1 MALTNKLIIFPF
13 LFTIFPIILLYS
25 DNIDEIPVTDLFTPL
40 ILTFLI
46 IFPLFAVLN
55 YILKSGI
62 KSGII
67 LTLLAAIFFS
77 YGHIFN
83 MLQDTSLFYL
93 DLVHQ
98 RYVIIPFMIVLI
110 TGVYFLVKT
119 KKDLTNFRSIFNVV
133 SIVMI
138 FFIFF
143 NIGGF
148 YLGNNSDIDGLDGIS
163 FGNELDGISFGNEP
177 TLGNAFP
184 DIYHIVLDEYT
195 SDDVLLEDFQFDN
208 SEFLNYLVNSNFSIP
223 HSIFANYPVTEQF
236 LFSTLNMKY
245 FHTENFEEYN
255 RLETDKRINSNFVMK
270 FLKQNGYSIIV
281 PYSGYGPADKFHES
295 NVNSCSDVLFL
306 KSRFLTELSRTTIL
320 NYFVEK
326 QIENER
332 RHIQL
337 CTLSE
342 LQNIG
347 EKHDEPV
354 YVFAHLTIPHAPY
367 LFDKDGN
374 PVTPQSNKLKGLQG
388 WQNTD
393 GYLNEIQFINKK
405 MMNIITKIL
414 SESDESIIII
424 QGDTGSSI
432 LNDPDISDYKKK
444 RLSILYAIHIPNADA
459 KSFLESKNISSVNTY
474 RIIFNNYFETNLE
487 ILDNRYYWYTDSD
500 AIDDNRFKD
509 ITEIMN

>member
-1 MALTNKLIIFPF
+1 MTLTNKLIIFPF

-25 DNIDEIPVTDLFTPL
+25 ANIDEVPVTDLFTPL
-40 ILTFLI
+40 VLTFLI
-46 IFPLFAVLN
+46 IFSLFAVLN

-83 MLQDTSLFYL
+83 MLQDTPLFYL

-98 RYVIIPFMIVLI
+98 KYVIIPFMIVLI

-138 FFIFF
+138 FFVFF

-177 TLGNAFP
+177 TLGNSFP

-208 SEFLNYLVNSNFSIP
+208 SEFLNYLVNSNFSVP
-223 HSIFANYPVTEQF
+223 HSILANYPVTEQF

-245 FHTENFEEYN
+245 FHTENFGEYD
-255 RLETDKRINSNFVMK
+255 RLETEKGISDNFVMK
-270 FLKQNGYSIIV
+270 FLKQNGYTVII
-281 PYSGYGPADKFHES
+281 PYSGYGPDDRFYES
-295 NVNSCSDVLFL
+295 DVNSCSDVLFL
-306 KSRFLTELSRTTIL
+306 KSRFLTELSRTTVL

-332 RHIQL
+332 RYTQL

-354 YVFAHLTIPHAPY
+354 YVFAHLFIPHAPY

-374 PVTPQSNKLKGLQG
+374 PVTPQSNKLRGLQG

-432 LNDPDISDYKKK
+432 LNNPDISDYMKK

-459 KSFLESKNISSVNTY
+459 KSFSKNISPVNTY

>member
-1 MALTNKLIIFPF
+1 MVLTNKLIIFPF
-13 LFTIFPIILLYS
+13 LFSIFPIILLYS
-25 DNIDEIPVTDLFTPL
+25 ENIDEVPVTELTTPL

-46 IFPLFAVLN
+46 TFPSFVVLN

-67 LTLLAAIFFS
+67 LTFLVAIFFS

-83 MLQDTSLFYL
+83 MLQDTPLFYL

-98 RYVIIPFMIVLI
+98 KYVIIPFMIVLI

-138 FFIFF
+138 LFVFF

-148 YLGNNSDIDGLDGIS
+148 YLGNNSDID
-163 FGNELDGISFGNEP
+163 ELDEISFGNEP
-177 TLGNAFP
+177 TPGHAFP
-184 DIYHIVLDEYT
+184 DIYHIVLDEYS

-223 HSIFANYPVTEQF
+223 YNTLANYPVTEQF

-245 FHTENFEEYN
+245 FHTENFEEYD
-255 RLETDKRINSNFVMK
+255 RLETEKRISSNFVMK
-270 FLKQNGYSIIV
+270 FLKQNGYNIIV
-281 PYSGYGPADKFHES
+281 PYSGYGPADRFHES
-295 NVNSCSDVLFL
+295 NVNSCSDVLIL

-320 NYFVEK
+320 NYFAEK

-332 RHIQL
+332 RYTQL
-337 CTLSE
+337 CALSE
-342 LQNIG
+342 LQDAG
-347 EKHDEPV
+347 KKYDKPV
-354 YVFAHLTIPHAPY
+354 YVFAHLFIPHAPY

-374 PVTPQSNKLKGLQG
+374 PVTPQSNKLKGLEG

-405 MMNIITKIL
+405 MMNIMTKIL

-432 LNDPDISDYKKK
+432 LNNPDISDYMKK
-444 RLSILYAIHIPNADA
+444 RLSILYAIYIPNADT
-459 KSFLESKNISSVNTY
+459 KSFSKNISPVNTY

-487 ILDNRYYWYTDSD
+487 ILDNRYYWHTDSD
-500 AIDDNRFKD
+500 GIDDNRFKD
-509 ITEIMN
+509 ITEIID

>member
-1 MALTNKLIIFPF
+1 MVLTNKLIIFPF
-13 LFTIFPIILLYS
+13 LFSIFPIILLYS
-25 DNIDEIPVTDLFTPL
+25 ENIDEVPVTELTIPL

-46 IFPLFAVLN
+46 IFPLFIIIN
-55 YILKSGI
+55 HILKSGI
-62 KSGII
+62 KAGII
-67 LTLLAAIFFS
+67 LTFLVAIFFS

-83 MLQDTSLFYL
+83 MLQDTPLFYL

-98 RYVIIPFMIVLI
+98 KYVIIPFMIVLI

-133 SIVMI
+133 SIVMVL
-138 FFIFF
+138 FVFI

-148 YLGNNSDIDGLDGIS
+148 YLGNNSDIDELDEIS
-163 FGNELDGISFGNEP
+163 FGNELDEISFGNGP
-177 TLGNAFP
+177 TPGHAFP
-184 DIYHIVLDEYT
+184 DIYHIVLDEYS

-223 HSIFANYPVTEQF
+223 YNTLANYPVTEQF

-255 RLETDKRINSNFVMK
+255 RLETEKRISSNFVMK

-281 PYSGYGPADKFHES
+281 PYSGYGPADRFHES
-295 NVNSCSDVLFL
+295 NVNSCSDVLIL

-320 NYFVEK
+320 NYFAEK

-332 RHIQL
+332 RYTQL

-342 LQNIG
+342 LQDAG
-347 EKHDEPV
+347 KKYDKPV
-354 YVFAHLTIPHAPY
+354 YVFAHLFIPHAPY

-374 PVTPQSNKLKGLQG
+374 PVTPQSNKLKGLEG

-405 MMNIITKIL
+405 MMNIMTKIL

-432 LNDPDISDYKKK
+432 LNNPDISDYMKK
-444 RLSILYAIHIPNADA
+444 RLSILYAIYIPNADT
-459 KSFLESKNISSVNTY
+459 KSFSKNISPVNTY

-487 ILDNRYYWYTDSD
+487 ILDNRYYWHTDSD
-500 AIDDNRFKD
+500 EIDDNHFKD
-509 ITEIMN
+509 ITEIID

>member
-25 DNIDEIPVTDLFTPL
+25 DNIDEVPVTDLFTPL

-83 MLQDTSLFYL
+83 MLQDTPLFYL

-98 RYVIIPFMIVLI
+98 KYVIIPFMIVLI

-138 FFIFF
+138 FFVFF

-148 YLGNNSDIDGLDGIS
+148 YLGNNSDIDGLDENS
-163 FGNELDGISFGNEP
+163 FGNKLDENSFGNKP

-195 SDDVLLEDFQFDN
+195 RDDVLLEDFQFDN

-223 HSIFANYPVTEQF
+223 SNPLSNYPATEPF
-236 LFSTLNMKY
+236 LSSLMNMQYLNKINLEKY
-245 FHTENFEEYN
+245 D
-255 RLETDKRINSNFVMK
+255 RLETERIISDNFVMK
-270 FLKQNGYSIIV
+270 FLKQQGYKVIV
-281 PYSGYGPADKFHES
+281 PYSGYGTPDRYLES
-295 NVNSCSDVLFL
+295 DENPCSDVIFL
-306 KSRFLTELSRTTIL
+306 KNRFLTELSRTTVL

-332 RHIQL
+332 RYIQL

-342 LQNIG
+342 LPDIG
-347 EKHDEPV
+347 KKYDAPV
-354 YVFAHLTIPHAPY
+354 YVFTHLFIPHAPY

-374 PVTPQSNKLKGLQG
+374 AVTPQTSKLKGLQG
-388 WQNTD
+388 WNNAN

-405 MMNIITKIL
+405 MMNIMTKIL

-432 LNDPDISDYKKK
+432 LNNPDISDYMKK

-459 KSFLESKNISSVNTY
+459 KSFSKNISSVNTY

-500 AIDDNRFKD
+500 AIDDNHFKD

>member
-13 LFTIFPIILLYS
+13 LFSIFPIILLYS
-25 DNIDEIPVTDLFTPL
+25 DNIDEVPVTELITPL

-46 IFPLFAVLN
+46 IFPSFVVLN

-67 LTLLAAIFFS
+67 LTFLVAIFFS

-83 MLQDTSLFYL
+83 MLQDTPLFYL

-98 RYVIIPFMIVLI
+98 KYVIIPFMIVLI

-133 SIVMI
+133 SIVM
-138 FFIFF
+138 FLFVFF

-148 YLGNNSDIDGLDGIS
+148 YLGNNSDIDGLDEIS
-163 FGNELDGISFGNEP
+163 FGNELDEISFGNEP
-177 TLGNAFP
+177 TPGNAFP
-184 DIYHIVLDEYT
+184 DIYHIVLDEYS

-223 HSIFANYPVTEQF
+223 HSTLANYPVTEQF

-245 FHTENFEEYN
+245 FHTENFEEYD
-255 RLETDKRINSNFVMK
+255 RLETEKRISSNFVMK

-281 PYSGYGPADKFHES
+281 PYSGYGPADRFHES
-295 NVNSCSDVLFL
+295 NVNSCSDVLIL

-320 NYFVEK
+320 NYFAEK

-332 RHIQL
+332 RYTQL

-342 LQNIG
+342 LQDAG
-347 EKHDEPV
+347 EKYDKPV
-354 YVFAHLTIPHAPY
+354 YVFAHLFIPHAPY

-374 PVTPQSNKLKGLQG
+374 PVTPQSNKLKGLEG

-405 MMNIITKIL
+405 MIDIMTKIL

-432 LNDPDISDYKKK
+432 LNNPDISDYMKK
-444 RLSILYAIHIPNADA
+444 RLSILYAIHIPDADT
-459 KSFLESKNISSVNTY
+459 KSFSKNISPVNTY

-487 ILDNRYYWYTDSD
+487 ILDDRYYWYTDSD

>member
-1 MALTNKLIIFPF
+1 MVLTNKLIIFPF
-13 LFTIFPIILLYS
+13 LFSIFPIILLYS
-25 DNIDEIPVTDLFTPL
+25 ENIDEVPVTELTIPL

-46 IFPLFAVLN
+46 IFPLFIIIN
-55 YILKSGI
+55 HILKSGI
-62 KSGII
+62 KAGII
-67 LTLLAAIFFS
+67 LTFLVAIFFS

-83 MLQDTSLFYL
+83 MLQDTPLFYL

-98 RYVIIPFMIVLI
+98 KYVIISFMIVLI

-138 FFIFF
+138 LFVFF

-148 YLGNNSDIDGLDGIS
+148 YLGNNSDIDELDEIS
-163 FGNELDGISFGNEP
+163 FENELEEISFINKP
-177 TLGNAFP
+177 VYDKTFP

-195 SDDVLLEDFQFDN
+195 SDKVLLEDFQFDN
-208 SEFLNYLVNSNFSIP
+208 SEFTDYLINSNFFIP
-223 HSIFANYPVTEQF
+223 SNPLSNYPATEPF
-236 LFSTLNMKY
+236 MSSTLNMKY
-245 FHTENFEEYN
+245 LDVRNLEKYD
-255 RLETDKRINSNFVMK
+255 RLETEKRISDNFVMK
-270 FLKQNGYSIIV
+270 FLKQNGYTVII
-281 PYSGYGPADKFHES
+281 PYSGYGPDDRFYES
-295 NVNSCSDVLFL
+295 DVNPCSDVLVL

-354 YVFAHLTIPHAPY
+354 YVFAHLFIPHPPY

-374 PVTPQSNKLKGLQG
+374 PVTPQSNKLRGLQG
-388 WQNTD
+388 WQDVD

-405 MMNIITKIL
+405 MMNIMTKIL

-424 QGDTGSSI
+424 QGDTGSGI
-432 LNDPDISDYKKK
+432 LNNPDISDYMKK
-444 RLSILYAIHIPNADA
+444 RLSILYAIHIPNADT
-459 KSFLESKNISSVNTY
+459 KSFSKNISSVNTY

-487 ILDNRYYWYTDSD
+487 ILDNRYYWYTDSNE
-500 AIDDNRFKD
+500 IDDKRFKD
-509 ITEIMN
+509 ITEIID

>member
-25 DNIDEIPVTDLFTPL
+25 DNIDEVPVTYLFTPL

-83 MLQDTSLFYL
+83 MLQNTPLFYL

-98 RYVIIPFMIVLI
+98 KYVIIPFMIVLI
-110 TGVYFLVKT
+110 TGIYFLVKT

-177 TLGNAFP
+177 TLGNSFP

-223 HSIFANYPVTEQF
+223 HSILANYPVTEQF

-245 FHTENFEEYN
+245 FHTENFEEYD
-255 RLETDKRINSNFVMK
+255 RLETEKRISDNFVMK
-270 FLKQNGYSIIV
+270 FLKQNGYTVII
-281 PYSGYGPADKFHES
+281 PYSGYGPDDRFYES
-295 NVNSCSDVLFL
+295 DVNSCSDVLFL
-306 KSRFLTELSRTTIL
+306 KNRFLTYLSRTTVL

-432 LNDPDISDYKKK
+432 LNNPDISDYKKK

>member
-1 MALTNKLIIFPF
+1 MILTNKLIIFPF
-13 LFTIFPIILLYS
+13 LFSIFPIILLYS
-25 DNIDEIPVTDLFTPL
+25 ENIDEVPVTELTIPL

-46 IFPLFAVLN
+46 IFPLFIVIN
-55 YILKSGI
+55 HILKSGI
-62 KSGII
+62 KAGII
-67 LTLLAAIFFS
+67 VTFLAAIFFS

-83 MLQDTSLFYL
+83 MLQDTPLFYL

-98 RYVIIPFMIVLI
+98 KYVIIPFIIILI

-138 FFIFF
+138 LFVFF

-148 YLGNNSDIDGLDGIS
+148 YLGNNSDI
-163 FGNELDGISFGNEP
+163 NELDEISFGNEP
-177 TLGNAFP
+177 TPGNAFP
-184 DIYHIVLDEYT
+184 DIYHIVLDEYS

-223 HSIFANYPVTEQF
+223 YSTLANYPVTEQF

-245 FHTENFEEYN
+245 FHTENFEEYD
-255 RLETDKRINSNFVMK
+255 RLETEKRISSNFVMK

-281 PYSGYGPADKFHES
+281 PYSGYGPADRFHES
-295 NVNSCSDVLFL
+295 NVDSCSDVLVL

-320 NYFVEK
+320 NYFAEK

-332 RHIQL
+332 RYTQL

-342 LQNIG
+342 LQDAG
-347 EKHDEPV
+347 EKYDKPV
-354 YVFAHLTIPHAPY
+354 YVFAHLFIPHAPY

-374 PVTPQSNKLKGLQG
+374 PVTPQSNKLKGLEG

-405 MMNIITKIL
+405 MMNIMTKIL

-432 LNDPDISDYKKK
+432 LNNPDISDYMKK
-444 RLSILYAIHIPNADA
+444 RLSILYAIHIPNVDT
-459 KSFLESKNISSVNTY
+459 KSFSKNISPVNTY

-500 AIDDNRFKD
+500 GIDDNRFKD
-509 ITEIMN
+509 ITEIID